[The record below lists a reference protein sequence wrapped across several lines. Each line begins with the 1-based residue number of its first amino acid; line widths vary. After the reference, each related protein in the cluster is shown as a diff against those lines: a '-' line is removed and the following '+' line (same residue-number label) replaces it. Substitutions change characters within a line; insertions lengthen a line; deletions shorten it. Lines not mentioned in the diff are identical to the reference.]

1 MEQKDQKKG
10 DMMDDN
16 GLDED
21 EASASQL
28 HDCLNLTCT
37 RSLPNH
43 TPQSR
48 FPRSCKIEAD

>member
-21 EASASQL
+21 EASASQV
-28 HDCLNLTCT
+28 HNSLNLTCT